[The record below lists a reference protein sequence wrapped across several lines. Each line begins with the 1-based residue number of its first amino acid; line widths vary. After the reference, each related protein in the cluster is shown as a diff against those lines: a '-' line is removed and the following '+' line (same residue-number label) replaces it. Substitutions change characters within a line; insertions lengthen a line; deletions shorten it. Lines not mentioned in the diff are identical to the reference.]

1 MKLKNS
7 SEEVILNI
15 YIPVMKKWARK
26 KYEKSM
32 RNSKFQEFFLTS
44 QKSSKLTKLSIE
56 NCLISKSQT
65 TET

>member
-1 MKLKNS
+1 MLKNS

-44 QKSSKLTKLSIE
+44 QKSSKLTFVNRKLSHLKVTD
-56 NCLISKSQT
+56 N
-65 TET
+65 